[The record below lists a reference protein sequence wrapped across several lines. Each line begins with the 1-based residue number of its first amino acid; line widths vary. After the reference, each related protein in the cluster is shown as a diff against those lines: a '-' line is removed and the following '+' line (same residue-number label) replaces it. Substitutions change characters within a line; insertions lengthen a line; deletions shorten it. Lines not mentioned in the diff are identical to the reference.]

1 MKKRIIVV
9 LLLLALCLLAMTG
22 CSPVKGFEKD
32 IQVILEINGV
42 YSGVETVN
50 IFNNAV
56 LPEPSAPENKVF
68 YGWTTQ
74 ENWNEEEAASV
85 PVIENKGLVRFSD
98 IKDAIRGAAQSVTLR
113 AVFIP
118 APRRDLVIA
127 WYSKEKTSGLNQSH
141 IDTFQAKLYQ
151 YLASRGYQP
160 EGMSILIRAYDG
172 GVADTCAAISKDG
185 DVDIMLGWSNSNNLT
200 GTGGWTE
207 GVDFAEN
214 VGGIQVGDKERYV
227 ARISDTEL
235 CLKVYAWIQE
245 AYGSGAAETSASD
258 ASSVS
263 ADTPSVTNVP
273 SSSDHS
279 GSTEQDSRPLVI
291 GWYAK
296 SETSGLNAA
305 MMEKFQAMLLTELAN
320 QGYTA
325 DTMNI
330 VIRPYEGKVADVQDA
345 VTKDGDVD
353 VMVGMKAF
361 ALEGVQMEVQEDVV
375 MGEKSDRRI
384 HRISD
389 REVAKAV
396 FEWLKTD
403 DARSAFKPD

>member
-1 MKKRIIVV
+1 M
-9 LLLLALCLLAMTG
+9 LL
-22 CSPVKGFEKD
+22 
-32 IQVILEINGV
+32 
-42 YSGVETVN
+42 
-50 IFNNAV
+50 
-56 LPEPSAPENKVF
+56 
-68 YGWTTQ
+68 
-74 ENWNEEEAASV
+74 
-85 PVIENKGLVRFSD
+85 
-98 IKDAIRGAAQSVTLR
+98 
-113 AVFIP
+113 
-118 APRRDLVIA
+118 
-127 WYSKEKTSGLNQSH
+127 
-141 IDTFQAKLYQ
+141 
-151 YLASRGYQP
+151 
-160 EGMSILIRAYDG
+160 
-172 GVADTCAAISKDG
+172 
-185 DVDIMLGWSNSNNLT
+185 
-200 GTGGWTE
+200 
-207 GVDFAEN
+207 
-214 VGGIQVGDKERYV
+214 
-227 ARISDTEL
+227 
-235 CLKVYAWIQE
+235 YAWIQE

-305 MMEKFQAMLLTELAN
+305 MMERFQAMLLTELAN